1 MPWKETNG
9 MNERLKF
16 IASYLEA
23 GEPFSC
29 LCERFGVSRK
39 TGYKWVERY
48 ESDGV
53 AGLEERSR
61 APLKHPHA
69 VAGHVVEKILRARKK
84 HRRWGPRKLL
94 IILRRHY
101 PHLELPVPSTV
112 GEILRKNG
120 LTQKRKRIR
129 GSSPYAARLRNY
141 DSPNAVWCADFKG
154 HFPVSGER
162 CHPLTVSDG
171 YSRYIIACQA
181 LRRPLFGPTRKQ
193 FESIFREFGLPDAI
207 RTDNGTP
214 FSTRALGG
222 LSRLAVWWI
231 RLGIRP
237 ERIQAGRPEQNGR
250 HERMHGTLKA
260 ETAKPPR
267 ASFRAQQRAFDRFQK
282 EYNEIRPHKALGQ
295 EVPASRYRP
304 SLRPYRR
311 QLPQPDYPE
320 HFHVVQAYPSGMIS
334 FNDTQWYISCC
345 LGSEHIG
352 LEEVDDDRW
361 KVYFGPIALGILD
374 VRNAKE
380 RGSRAF
386 GLLVPLVKRRK
397 RPYKRRRPR

>member
-9 MNERLKF
+9 MEERLKF

-23 GEPFSC
+23 KEPFSC

-39 TGYKWVERY
+39 TGYKWVGRY
-48 ESDGV
+48 ELDGV
-53 AGLEERSR
+53 AGLEEYSR
-61 APLKHPHA
+61 APLSHPHA
-69 VAGHVVEKILRARKK
+69 VSEQVVDKIMLLRRK
-84 HRRWGPRKLL
+84 HPRWGPRKLL
-94 IILRRHY
+94 VVLRRNY
-101 PHLELPVPSTV
+101 PELKLPAASTV
-112 GEILRKNG
+112 GEILRKKG

-129 GSSPYAARLRNY
+129 GSHPYSAPLGNY
-141 DSPNAVWCADFKG
+141 DNPNAVWCADFKG
-154 HFPVSGER
+154 HFPVAGQR

-171 YSRYIIACQA
+171 YSRYIIACRA
-181 LRRPLFGPTRKQ
+181 LRRPLFEPTRKQ
-193 FESIFREFGLPDAI
+193 FELIFQEFGLPDAI

-231 RLGIRP
+231 RLGILP

-267 ASFRAQQRAFDRFQK
+267 ASFRAQQRAFDRFRK
-282 EYNEIRPHKALGQ
+282 EYNERRPHEGLGQ
-295 EVPASRYRP
+295 EGPASRYRP
-304 SLRPYRR
+304 SRRPYPRR
-311 QLPQPDYPE
+311 LPQPDYPE
-320 HFHVVQAYPSGMIS
+320 HFHVAQPYPNGMIS
-334 FNDTQWYISCC
+334 FRDTQWYISSC
-345 LGSEHIG
+345 LAYEHIG
-352 LEEVDDDRW
+352 LDEVDDDRW
-361 KVYFGPIALGILD
+361 RVYFGPIALGILD

-380 RGSRAF
+380 RGNRAF
-386 GLLVPLVKRRK
+386 GLLVPLVKPRK